1 MLKVW
6 PLAQTAAQ
14 TVDGEKLFADLA
26 KMPAKERQQKLED
39 GARREG
45 TLVIINTLRGQNVQ
59 QAEMFAKRYPFLKLD
74 STNDIGSQDAG
85 ERLYA
90 EETAGRH
97 LTDVVTGALSDFQPA
112 LAANML
118 ARDTSPATDAILP
131 VYKGFRD
138 DQNRWTP
145 WFWSEHGI
153 SYNTNLVPPE
163 HAPKGWMDLC
173 NPFLKGGVSFD
184 PAETRFLSGLNA
196 MMGEDKLK
204 EFLSCMG
211 KNQPIVQRGHDQRMA
226 LMLAG
231 DHMAQGDNYM
241 FTGLKAQRE
250 KGAPFAMVLTAPI
263 LSLSGIAV
271 INRNTQ
277 HPHAAALFVDWLL
290 SDENQ
295 QFFATELRG
304 PVTLKHPFIPENAPL
319 VAFKDPPPETV
330 ARLIGYWREFMEPK
344 K

>member
-1 MLKVW
+1 
-6 PLAQTAAQ
+6 
-14 TVDGEKLFADLA
+14 
-26 KMPAKERQQKLED
+26 
-39 GARREG
+39 
-45 TLVIINTLRGQNVQ
+45 
-59 QAEMFAKRYPFLKLD
+59 MFAKRYPFLKLD

-118 ARDTSPATDAILP
+118 ARYTSPATDAILP

-277 HPHAAALFVDWLL
+277 HPHAALFVDWLL